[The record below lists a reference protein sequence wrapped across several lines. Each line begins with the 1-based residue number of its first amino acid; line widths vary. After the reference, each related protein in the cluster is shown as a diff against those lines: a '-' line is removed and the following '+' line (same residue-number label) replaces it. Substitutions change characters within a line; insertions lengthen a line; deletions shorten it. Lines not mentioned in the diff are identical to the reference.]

1 MVLVG
6 SKGTNRGGGGAFG
19 EMEKCGGFV
28 MELGTACGKQ
38 RWGKE
43 EAKGTGLA
51 DWAGKGTDLNV
62 ILETLI

>member
-1 MVLVG
+1 MLVG

-38 RWGKE
+38 H
-43 EAKGTGLA
+43 
-51 DWAGKGTDLNV
+51 
-62 ILETLI
+62 